1 MRTKELLE
9 KQELTKEEK
18 IAHLKKLGLWREFQ
32 KELKACEGDFLYPI
46 TLQHV
51 LNYGDDWW
59 MFISGSL
66 IFRRTERGH
75 EFWYYVAKNGKKP
88 LNK

>member
-1 MRTKELLE
+1 MRTKELLLKE
-9 KQELTKEEK
+9 KLTREEK

-32 KELKACEGDFLYPI
+32 KELKACEGDSLYPI
-46 TLQHV
+46 TLQLV
-51 LNYGDDWW
+51 LNYEDDWW

-66 IFRRTERGH
+66 IFRRTKRGH
-75 EFWYYVAKNGKKP
+75 EFWHYVAKNGKKP

>member
-1 MRTKELLE
+1 MRTNELLL
-9 KQELTKEEK
+9 KNKLTREEK

-32 KELKACEGDFLYPI
+32 RELKALEKAFLCQI
-46 TLQHV
+46 TLQYV
-51 LNYGDDWW
+51 LNYRCDWW

-66 IFRRTERGH
+66 VFRRTKRGH
-75 EFWYYVAKNGKKP
+75 EFWHYVAKNGKKP